1 VSIFYLKTYF
11 VVISSFGRMGNM
23 DYERQTW
30 FSDTEVSGHHNSDT
44 ESINRCI
51 NKMSING
58 RGNIKANPDIAVL
71 NMGVTTEGTDLMSAQ
86 RENAVKTERVIEAL
100 KKAGIEDRDIETAS
114 YVIEPIYEYVEGKQ
128 IFKGYRVRNLLKVTV
143 RDMGRTGQIIDT
155 GVRNGTNI
163 VRDVEFSVSNPS
175 RYYDQALRLAIEDA
189 VRKAEVA
196 ANTIGVSL
204 NRVPKEIVE
213 ESFGVV
219 LGVQS
224 ASMDV
229 KAAVTPIRPG
239 PIDVTANVKTTFCY

>member
-1 VSIFYLKTYF
+1 MY
-11 VVISSFGRMGNM
+11 
-23 DYERQTW
+23 YEKRPW
-30 FSDTEVSGHHNSDT
+30 FSDTEVSSHQNSD
-44 ESINRCI
+44 IGNIDRCI

-58 RGNIKANPDIAVL
+58 RGSIKASPDIVVL

-86 RENAVKTERVIEAL
+86 RENTVKMERVIEAL
-100 KKAGIEDRDIETAS
+100 KKSGIEDRDIETSS
-114 YVIEPIYEYVEGKQ
+114 YIVEPIYENIEGKQ

-143 RDMGRTGQIIDT
+143 RDMGKAGQVIDT
-155 GVRNGTNI
+155 GVRNGVNA
-163 VRDVEFSVSNPS
+163 VRDIEFTISNPS
-175 RYYDQALRLAIEDA
+175 HYYDQALRLAIEDA

-196 ANTIGVSL
+196 ANTIGASV
-204 NRVPKEIVE
+204 NRIPKEIVE

-239 PIDVTANVKTTFCY
+239 PVDVTANVKATFCY

>member
-1 VSIFYLKTYF
+1 
-11 VVISSFGRMGNM
+11 
-23 DYERQTW
+23 
-30 FSDTEVSGHHNSDT
+30 
-44 ESINRCI
+44 
-51 NKMSING
+51 MSING
-58 RGNIKANPDIAVL
+58 RGSIKANPDIAVL
-71 NMGVTTEGTDLMSAQ
+71 NMGVTTEDTDLMAAQ
-86 RENAVKTERVIEAL
+86 RENAVKTERVIETL
-100 KKAGIEDRDIETAS
+100 KKAGIEDRDIEPSS
-114 YVIEPIYEYVEGKQ
+114 YIIEPLYENIEGKQ
-128 IFKGYRVRNLLKVTV
+128 IFRGYRVRNLLKVTV

-155 GVRNGTNI
+155 GVRNGINV

-175 RYYDQALRLAIEDA
+175 HYYDQALRLAIEDA

-229 KAAVTPIRPG
+229 KAVVTPIRPG
-239 PIDVTANVKTTFCY
+239 PIDVNANVKATFCY